1 MTPLQLGF
9 FGSQAQLFP
18 AETSVMGLRL
28 NVFCSDNQD
37 VAGFDVGVVGRA
49 ARMSAIQVNLVN
61 IVSEE
66 FAGIGVGLFN
76 DVNSLQGIQAGLFNT
91 VAHDVS
97 GFQIGLL
104 NNADSVSGIQVGLF
118 NRTVSMQGLQI
129 GFGIL
134 DFAEDA
140 QGVMDQQFACLG
152 QCHATAE
159 ALEQGQAGIVF
170 QLLQLHRDGRRG
182 QM

>member
-1 MTPLQLGF
+1 MKRSLSILLLCFLLSALALP
-9 FGSQAQLFP
+9 QAR
-18 AETSVMGLRL
+18 ATSLASPVM
-28 NVFCSDNQD
+28 VTAHT
-37 VAGFDVGVVGRA
+37 AGEIS
-49 ARMSAIQVNLVN
+49 RMSAIQVNLVN

-97 GFQIGLL
+97 GFQIGLF

-129 GFGIL
+129 GLINLITEGPITFFPIVN
-134 DFAEDA
+134 FAY
-140 QGVMDQQFACLG
+140 
-152 QCHATAE
+152 
-159 ALEQGQAGIVF
+159 
-170 QLLQLHRDGRRG
+170 
-182 QM
+182 

>member
-1 MTPLQLGF
+1 MKKILIAFSIAALLAGSAWAAPAMTPLQLGF

-49 ARMSAIQVNLVN
+49 ARMSDIQVNLVN

-97 GFQIGLL
+97 GFQIGLF

-129 GFGIL
+129 GLINLITEGPITFFPIVN
-134 DFAEDA
+134 FAY
-140 QGVMDQQFACLG
+140 
-152 QCHATAE
+152 
-159 ALEQGQAGIVF
+159 
-170 QLLQLHRDGRRG
+170 
-182 QM
+182 